1 MGTTPTENSTTPS
14 RGRRPVL
21 RFVLRLIG
29 WGAAVVAVLLL
40 LIIVRLEVVGH
51 RSSPVPQTLT
61 AAQIASEDA
70 HLTQLG
76 LTVRDGSFFTEHPF
90 APPWTSHSLLIPPNQ
105 AGAGPLLKM
114 LFGPRHVR
122 ADLLLADLDVLQP
135 VMERAYGGWDTAAAR
150 GWDWDRWFSD
160 WRKQLAAQGT
170 TEISLSK
177 AFAPMDALIAFQ
189 RDNHTQIPLIRF
201 STSDGAQTAI
211 LTASPVAPCTAIR
224 AGGRLFPIAANDPAQ
239 QVRAAKF
246 WTPGA
251 SSLTDTHYLAMPSS
265 YGSPKAVQCGN
276 GWIPLTPAGNR
287 MPFLLKLLQQGR
299 KHDPPRIERLG
310 GGIVYARLPDFD
322 SSNYEHVSFASLPK
336 PEPGDRVLI
345 VDLRNNEGGSAG
357 FGGEMLKDWVDE
369 NAMVKFNQTGTQLNS
384 SCLFPALKWN
394 SANPG
399 GDAEPLSSDYRDYL
413 QHLLDLMAQPYPP
426 GCPRSVTT
434 TPAQWTYLQ
443 RHFQPRAGDLRIIA
457 LVNSMCASDCELM
470 TALLASLPQT
480 IVAGT
485 NTYGVL
491 GFIQPGY
498 SVLPHTGLPY
508 RIALG
513 RSNIY
518 GDNRSVDGYG
528 LDVDVVIPQTDD
540 LGPKELR
547 ELAEMIARQ

>member
-1 MGTTPTENSTTPS
+1 
-14 RGRRPVL
+14 VV

-40 LIIVRLEVVGH
+40 LIIARLAVVAH

-61 AAQIASEDA
+61 AAQIAAEDE
-70 HLTQLG
+70 HLAQLG

-90 APPWTSHSLLIPPNQ
+90 APPWTSHSLLIPANPI
-105 AGAGPLLKM
+105 GTPLVKM
-114 LFGPRHVR
+114 LFGPLQVR

-170 TEISLSK
+170 AKVSLSK

-189 RDNHTQIPLIRF
+189 RDNHTQIPLIPF

-239 QVRAAKF
+239 QVRAAKL
-246 WTPGA
+246 WTSGA
-251 SSLTDTHYLAMPSS
+251 SSLTGTHYVAMPSS
-265 YGSPKAVQCGN
+265 YGSPEAVQCGN
-276 GWIPLTPAGNR
+276 VWIPLTPTTTSR
-287 MPFLLKLLQQGR
+287 MPLLLRWLRGR
-299 KHDPPRIERLG
+299 RKADPPRIERLG
-310 GGIVYARLPDFD
+310 GGVVYARLPEFNR
-322 SSNYEHVSFASLPK
+322 SNYKNVSFASLPQ

-345 VDLRNNEGGSAG
+345 VDLRNNGGG
-357 FGGEMLKDWVDE
+357 FHDFGLEMLKGWVDE
-369 NAMVKFNQTGTQLNS
+369 SAPVKFSQIGHQLNS

-394 SANPG
+394 YPDTDPRGATG
-399 GDAEPLSSDYRDYL
+399 PLPIDNREDL

-426 GCPRSVTT
+426 GCPRSVQT
-434 TPAQWTYLQ
+434 TPVQWTYLQ

-457 LVNSMCASDCELM
+457 LVNSMCASDCELV
-470 TALLASLPQT
+470 TAMLASLPQT

-485 NTYGVL
+485 NTYGVG

-513 RSNIY
+513 RENIY
-518 GDNRSVDGYG
+518 GDNRSFDGYG

-547 ELAEMIARQ
+547 ELAEVIARQ